1 MKRSMNHI
9 CGVAH
14 LCADYFPRNCPH
26 CKPHNWSTSCD
37 TWCNTSDTRLNL
49 IDQKCVNEG
58 TLQYHVILDLLKK
71 NGGEP

>member
-9 CGVAH
+9 CSMAH
-14 LCADYFPRNCPH
+14 LCADYFSGGCPH
-26 CKPHNWSTSCD
+26 RKPHNWSSSCD
-37 TWCNTSDTRLNL
+37 RLCHNSDSRPDL